1 MFNSIITSLFVITI
15 FFIIYCLYKF
25 IVGLFHKKNKYD
37 HMETEKI
44 GISKKIL
51 NWLSNL
57 VLNIF

>member
-1 MFNSIITSLFVITI
+1 MFSSIITSLFVIAI

-25 IVGLFHKKNKYD
+25 IVGLFYKKNKYD
-37 HMETEKI
+37 HMETEET
-44 GISKKIL
+44 STSEKIL